1 MLHCPAFQTTVLGPL
16 VAADWGS
23 WGTGGGLR
31 LSLSPE
37 QRAHDHVQRR
47 RVRTAS
53 GDHRKGRDLIFY
65 NNLSKTSTGSVSL
78 VFTFYGSQNLEK
90 LML

>member
-37 QRAHDHVQRR
+37 QRARDHVQRR